1 MTFRDDF
8 SLSLK
13 KNFNNHSYFAFSYLH
28 ILFYNENDS
37 HFWKIESK
45 DLCHNIGLD
54 RLRQAGSTKGFEYV
68 RI

>member
-13 KNFNNHSYFAFSYLH
+13 KNFNNHSYFAFRYLH

-37 HFWKIESK
+37 HFGEIESQ
-45 DLCHNIGLD
+45 DIRQNIRSD
-54 RLRQAGSTKGFEYV
+54 RLRQAGSMKGF
-68 RI
+68 